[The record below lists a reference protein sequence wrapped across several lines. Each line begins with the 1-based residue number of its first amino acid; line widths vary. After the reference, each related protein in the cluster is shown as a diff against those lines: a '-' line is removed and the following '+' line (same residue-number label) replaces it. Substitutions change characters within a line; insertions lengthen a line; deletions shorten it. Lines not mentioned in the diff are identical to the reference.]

1 MKTNI
6 LMRGLTAALVA
17 CVLPMTACVIVNDG
31 GSDTEA
37 TSEGTG
43 PNTTDVAS
51 ETETETGT
59 ETEGTETEGTETE
72 GTETETT
79 EEPTTDG
86 PTTDDPTTDGPTTE
100 DPTTEDPTT
109 EDPTT
114 EDPTTEDP
122 TTEDPTT
129 EDPTTEDPTTE
140 DPTTE
145 DPGDGFADK
154 IYPDIISPRC
164 GCHVGGSG
172 GLSMPDMMG
181 AYNNLVD
188 APSGDVPG
196 MNRVEPGD
204 PDNSYMFH
212 KISNTQGDVGGAGG
226 RMPLGGE
233 LSAADIS
240 MIEDWILDGAPL

>member
-1 MKTNI
+1 MKTNF

-31 GSDTEA
+31 GSDTDA
-37 TSEGTG
+37 TSDGTD
-43 PNTTDVAS
+43 PTTTDAGT
-51 ETETETGT
+51 ETGTETEGT

-86 PTTDDPTTDGPTTE
+86 PTTEEPTTDGPTTE
-100 DPTTEDPTT
+100 DPTTEDP
-109 EDPTT
+109 
-114 EDPTTEDP
+114 
-122 TTEDPTT
+122 
-129 EDPTTEDPTTE
+129 
-140 DPTTE
+140 
-145 DPGDGFADK
+145 GDGFAGK
-154 IYPDIISPRC
+154 IYPDIIGPRC

-233 LSAADIS
+233 LNPAEISA
-240 MIEDWILDGAPL
+240 IEDWILDGAPL